1 MKKILFLLFCTLW
14 AYTGFSQVQADKAR
28 MEKER
33 QQIQREI
40 QEIQS
45 NYNKVKGEK
54 KATLGQLAM
63 LQKKLQLQNQYLNNI
78 NKEIRL
84 LNDDIFLSNQE
95 LSRLQRQM
103 DTLKEQY
110 AKSVVYTYKNNS
122 SYDYLNFIFS
132 ATSFNDALKRL
143 SYLKSYRSYRQQQ
156 AQTIHETRDLI
167 ENRKQQLLG
176 KQSQK
181 KAALT
186 NQEKQVNVLE
196 QQRKE
201 KDAVVA
207 KLKSREKD
215 LSKQIAIK
223 KKRDRQLK
231 DQIAAVIRREIEKA
245 RKAEEAR
252 LAELRRK
259 EAADKK
265 AAAAKASASG
275 NNTTAAVPAPAE
287 PEEKSA
293 PKRTESYLTL
303 NEGQRSLAASFERNR
318 GSLPW
323 PVDNG
328 FVSIPFGTSKVG
340 GLNIDNPCITI
351 STPNAGGTVKAVF
364 DGEVSSVSNLGDAMM
379 VMIRHGKYFTVYSN
393 LSSASVSAGASV
405 KTGQAIGRTALADDG
420 SGGQIDFYLM
430 IEKKNVNPQ
439 PWLR

>member
-1 MKKILFLLFCTLW
+1 M
-14 AYTGFSQVQADKAR
+14 QADKAR

-33 QQIQREI
+33 QLIQKEI
-40 QEIQS
+40 QEIQA
-45 NYNKVKGEK
+45 NYNKIKGEK
-54 KATLGQLAM
+54 KVTLGQLAL
-63 LQKKLQLQNQYLNNI
+63 LQKKLQLQNQYINNI
-78 NKEIRL
+78 NKEIRIL
-84 LNDDIFLSNQE
+84 SDDIYLSNQE

-103 DTLKEQY
+103 DTLKDQY

-143 SYLKSYRSYRQQQ
+143 AYLKSYRSYRQQQ
-156 AQTIHETRDLI
+156 AETILETQDLI
-167 ENRKQQLLG
+167 ENRKKQLLG
-176 KQSQK
+176 KQEQK
-181 KAALT
+181 KSALD
-186 NQEKQVNVLE
+186 NQQKQASVLE
-196 QQRKE
+196 VQKKE
-201 KDAVVA
+201 KDAVVS

-231 DQIAAVIRREIEKA
+231 DQIAAVIRREIERA

-252 LAELRRK
+252 IAELKRK
-259 EAADKK
+259 EAAEKK
-265 AAAAKASASG
+265 AAAAAAPAPKNNAG
-275 NNTTAAVPAPAE
+275 NNESTVANTPPPAE
-287 PEEKSA
+287 TKTEA

-303 NEGQRSLAASFERNR
+303 NEGQRTLAASFERNR

-351 STPNAGGTVKAVF
+351 STPSAGATVKAVF

-379 VMIRHGKYFTVYSN
+379 VMIRHGKYFTVYTN
-393 LSSASVSAGASV
+393 LSAATVSVGATV
-405 KTGQAIGRTALADDG
+405 RTGQAIGRTGQADDG
-420 SGGQIDFYLM
+420 SGGQLDFYLM
-430 IEKKNVNPQ
+430 IEKRNVNPQ